1 MLQLIPNNFAFD
13 LNFNILEQVK
23 LLPQLRLDDLQSI
36 ILIRFRDID
45 NKILLEGAY
54 LELKLKL
61 LFRNIE
67 DVDLKVFGRRKAL
80 KLLLRSFV

>member
-1 MLQLIPNNFAFD
+1 MFQLIPNNFAFD

-67 DVDLKVFGRRKAL
+67 DVDLKVFGRRKTL

>member
-67 DVDLKVFGRRKAL
+67 DVDLKVFGRRKTL

>member
-45 NKILLEGAY
+45 NKILLEGAD

-67 DVDLKVFGRRKAL
+67 DVDLKVFGRRKTL